1 MWYWLLS
8 SLLSWLNSG
17 KTFYLACVPCSIGLH
32 NMAHAHHHK
41 THQSTPLISDSSPM
55 KLSLTQHQNPP
66 VLLPRL
72 KHVISA
78 PLTNW
83 FLIASIISLVQL
95 PLCMSLARCW
105 VKSNGGGNF
114 TKTNHCL
121 AAQQTIK
128 DTESVCLPLFSSSSP
143 MINCLS
149 HPGEKW
155 WWLGGLFFRI
165 SWAFSSKRKVWLLLL
180 VETGPGPSG
189 VSYQRNIRGTLFA
202 QWQQVHP
209 HNMDRLQM
217 H

>member
-55 KLSLTQHQNPP
+55 KLSLAQHQNPP

-83 FLIASIISLVQL
+83 FLIAS
-95 PLCMSLARCW
+95 
-105 VKSNGGGNF
+105 
-114 TKTNHCL
+114 
-121 AAQQTIK
+121 
-128 DTESVCLPLFSSSSP
+128 LPLFSSSSP